1 MTELGDLIERFE
13 AAIADPQ
20 NMHLKYQIS
29 DLLTNARDYCDRIEL
44 N

>member
-1 MTELGDLIERFE
+1 MAELGDVIERFE

-20 NMHLKYQIS
+20 NANMKYEIN
-29 DLLTNARDYCDRIEL
+29 DLLTNARDYCGRIEL